1 MATATFDT
9 LHAAKALTAAGFEAQ
24 QAEAITDTIRDAF
37 TESVATKAD
46 IAELRADIASLETR
60 LVERID
66 AVETRVAERFEA
78 LYKQLWLMA
87 LGIVTAVAAIV
98 KLL

>member
-1 MATATFDT
+1 MASATFDT

-24 QAEAITDTIRDAF
+24 QAEAITDTIREAF

-46 IAELRADIASLETR
+46 IAEVKTEIAELKAELKADIAG
-60 LVERID
+60 I
-66 AVETRVAERFEA
+66 
-78 LYKQLWLMA
+78 YKQLWLMA

-98 KLL
+98 SGGFYGNGDV